1 MKEKLIWT
9 VSLFFLALQIA
20 LAQEKTITGVVKDEH
35 GEPLPGITV
44 TIKGSTRG
52 VATDFDGHYKI
63 KANVGDVLQ
72 FLGVGLK
79 TVSKSVSAST
89 SKVDVVM
96 HLEVEELEGVVIVG
110 YGSVSKKDLTSAV
123 SIVDA
128 GTLVEKPV
136 TSVAQALQGKTAG
149 VQVVSTGGRAGDNT
163 QISIRGNGSLTA
175 SNNVLYI
182 IDGVPQETMVNVAA
196 EDIKSMQVLKDAAS
210 AAIYGSRASNGVV
223 IIETKTGKNNSK
235 PSVTFTSSVGIQE
248 IIKYPKLLKAQQ
260 YKQVLDA
267 SRINYQNDIATGILN
282 APKNPNELT
291 PLQLGNY
298 ETDWMSLVLQ
308 KGLIRNN
315 QISVSGG
322 GESTSLYF
330 SASNIKQEGIIKQDQ
345 YQMSRFR
352 LNAEQKVG
360 KKFSFGV
367 QSYFTMSESSPIADD
382 NNTYQ
387 PWSKALNARPDLSPY
402 TEDGKLNRNLGVNNP
417 LHAFERYV
425 ISEWQRVGGTFYM
438 NYDILEGLR
447 WRSAYTGNLNVN
459 RYNRYDAPNTKR
471 GENGDGVPT
480 GYGYYSTQNNRDFQS
495 ENTLTY
501 DKSFFDKKLKLNFLA
516 GHSFQKWIYEDS
528 YVEGEKFASSDLR
541 WLVSAAEINKGR
553 SYYIAM
559 GLESYFSRLQ
569 LNWRNKYHL
578 MVSARYDGSSKFLPE
593 NRWGVFPAA
602 SLGWTVSEEEFFKV
616 SFINDLKLRASIGY
630 TGNQTGISYA
640 SGQDLIGSG
649 YNYDQNPGL
658 ASAELFNP
666 ALKWETGQTI
676 NLGLDL
682 GLFKNRITLSADVY
696 DKKTKDLL
704 TRVAVPHE
712 SGFSTQLRNIGSIRN
727 KGFEVTLN
735 AQIIKSE
742 DFTWDFNSNF
752 SYNKN
757 TVEKIGNEKGYYTT
771 GFVSV
776 VKEGAPLG
784 SFYLPEA
791 IGIAQEKYEYKNQ
804 KGEVTKV
811 VYPGDMLYKDINGD
825 GKIDAEDNVLFE
837 GGIAPIYGGL
847 GTKFAYKM
855 FDLSVTAQ
863 YSIGKRIYAMYKENA
878 LAGGDVGYP
887 AYSENMILDQMDYW
901 TPQNTNAVNPRPHMA
916 ASVASWNNLRS
927 SRFLE
932 NADYLRIS
940 DITLGFNVKGE
951 DIKNIV
957 KSLRI
962 YAQVRNPFTFT
973 KYSGVDPETHYVDQS
988 QYSSQN
994 RSDTSK
1000 ISAGVDYNGI
1010 PNVKVYSLGLNINF

>member
-9 VSLFFLALQIA
+9 VSFFFLALQIA
-20 LAQEKTITGVVKDEH
+20 LAQEKTITGVVKDEQ

-44 TIKGSTRG
+44 TIKGTTKG

-63 KANVGDVLQ
+63 KAKAGDVLQ
-72 FLGVGLK
+72 FLGIGLK
-79 TVSKSVSAST
+79 TVTKSVSSSI
-89 SKVDVVM
+89 SKIDVVM
-96 HLEVEELEGVVIVG
+96 ELEVEELEGVVIVG
-110 YGSVSKKDLTSAV
+110 YGAVSKKDLTGAV
-123 SIVDA
+123 SLVEA
-128 GTLVEKPV
+128 GALAEKPV

-223 IIETKTGKNNSK
+223 IIETKTGKYNSK
-235 PSVTFTSSVGIQE
+235 PTVTFTSSIGIQE
-248 IIKYPKLLKAQQ
+248 IIKRPRVLNSQQ

-267 SRINYQNDIATGILN
+267 SRINYQNDINAGILS
-282 APKNPNELT
+282 APKNPSELT
-291 PLQLGNY
+291 PLELGGY

-308 KGLIRNN
+308 KGIIRNN

-322 GESTSLYF
+322 GETSSLYF
-330 SASNIKQEGIIKQDQ
+330 SASNIKQEGVIKKDE
-345 YQMSRFR
+345 YQMTRFR

-360 KKFSFGV
+360 EKFAFGV
-367 QSYFTMSESSPIADD
+367 QSYFTMSEASPTADD

-387 PWSKALNARPDLSPY
+387 PWNKALEVRPDLSPY
-402 TEDGKLNRNLGVNNP
+402 ENGKLNRNLGVNNP
-417 LHAFERYV
+417 LHAFERYLV
-425 ISEWQRVGGTFYM
+425 DNWQRVGGTLYM
-438 NYDILEGLR
+438 NFDILEGLR
-447 WRSAYTGNLNVN
+447 WRSAYTGNLNVR

-471 GENGDGVPT
+471 GENGDGLPT
-480 GYGYYSTQNNRDFQS
+480 GYGYYSTENNRDFQA

-501 DKSFFDKKLKLNFLA
+501 NKGFFNKNLKVNFLL
-516 GHSFQKWIYEDS
+516 GHSFQKWMEEDS
-528 YVEGEKFASSDLR
+528 YVEGEKFPSSDLR
-541 WLVSAAEINKGR
+541 WLSSAAEINRGR
-553 SYYIAM
+553 SYYLAM
-559 GLESYFSRLQ
+559 ALESYFSRLQ
-569 LNWRNKYHL
+569 LNWKDRYHL
-578 MVSARYDGSSKFLPE
+578 MLSARYDGSSKFLPE

-602 SLGWTVSEEEFFKV
+602 SLGWTVSQEDFFKV

-630 TGNQTGISYA
+630 TGNQSGISYA

-649 YNYDQNPGL
+649 YNYDQKPGL
-658 ASAELFNP
+658 ATAELFNP
-666 ALKWETGQTI
+666 NLKWETGQTI
-676 NLGLDL
+676 NFGIDL
-682 GLFKNRITLSADVY
+682 GLFKNRLTFTADIY
-696 DKKTKDLL
+696 DKKTRDLL

-712 SGFSTQLRNIGSIRN
+712 TGFSTQLRNIGSIRN
-727 KGFEVTLN
+727 KGFEVSFN
-735 AQIIKSE
+735 AEIIKNDYFS
-742 DFTWDFNSNF
+742 WSFNSNF

-757 TVEKIGNEKGYYTT
+757 TIEKIGNGTGYYTT

-776 VKEGAPLG
+776 VKEGASLG
-784 SFYLPEA
+784 SFFLVEA
-791 IGIAQEKYEYKNQ
+791 TGIAQEKYEYKN
-804 KGEVTKV
+804 KDGKVTQV
-811 VYPGDMLYKDINGD
+811 VQPGDMLYKDVNGD
-825 GKIDAEDNVLFE
+825 GKIDSEDRVLFE

-847 GTKFAYKM
+847 GTKFTYKM
-855 FDLSVTAQ
+855 VDLSINAQ
-863 YSIGKRIYAMYKENA
+863 YSIGKKIYAMYKEGA
-878 LAGGDVGYP
+878 LSGGGVGYP
-887 AYSENMILDQMDYW
+887 SYAENMILDQLDYW
-901 TPQNTNAVNPRPHMA
+901 TPQNTNAANPRPHMA
-916 ASVASWNNLRS
+916 ASVASWNNQRS

-940 DITLGFNVKGE
+940 DITLGFNIKGE

-973 KYSGVDPETHYVDQS
+973 KYSGVDPETYYVDQS

-1000 ISAGVDYNGI
+1000 ISAGVDLNGI